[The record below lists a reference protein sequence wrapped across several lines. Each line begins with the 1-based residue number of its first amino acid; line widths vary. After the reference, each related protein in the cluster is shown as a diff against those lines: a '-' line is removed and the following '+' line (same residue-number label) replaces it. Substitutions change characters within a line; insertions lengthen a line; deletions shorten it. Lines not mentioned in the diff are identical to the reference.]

1 MIDVNKIVMRNF
13 KLLIL
18 IFGFFAIAFIL
29 VNLYGYFKED
39 KAMLLGEWDL
49 ISVVEEEKESIDD
62 YFIQEVVFFS
72 VSQSDLVYTPRKK
85 SDDLLSMIIEADWQF
100 FNSGFLDGQ
109 IMITNSQEV
118 EFNGVFEIDVLH
130 RSFPKILRFYNNEI
144 QFVISE
150 K

>member
-1 MIDVNKIVMRNF
+1 MRNF